1 MSLSPGTRLDRY
13 QITALRALIVI
24 LLCPGILAAQDAQRS
39 SPTISNGTRAG
50 DILRFLGGAGLGLAG
65 HEAGHLLFDFALNAD
80 PSLTKVKLGGLP
92 FFAITH
98 RNDLSRRREYTV
110 WSAGFWLQHATSEWI
125 LTRRPNIRAE
135 HAPVAKGVLAF
146 HVLLSAGYG
155 TVALARAGPM
165 PIERDTYW
173 MADSLQVDERW
184 VGTIILAPAALD
196 AYRYFRPDSRWA
208 KWASRTAKLS
218 LVLLVIR

>member
-1 MSLSPGTRLDRY
+1 MGFRSAPDSSSNLSSFFGETS
-13 QITALRALIVI
+13 
-24 LLCPGILAAQDAQRS
+24 PGILAAQDAQRS
-39 SPTISNGTRAG
+39 SPTVSNGTRAG

-65 HEAGHLLFDFALNAD
+65 HEAGHLLFDYVFNAD
-80 PSLTKVKLGGLP
+80 PSLTKVQLGGLP
-92 FFAITH
+92 FFTIAH
-98 RNDLSRRREYTV
+98 RRDLSRRREYTIS
-110 WSAGFWLQHATSEWI
+110 SAGFWVQYAASEWI

-135 HAPVAKGVLAF
+135 HAPGQKGFLAF

-155 TVALARAGPM
+155 IVALARAGPM

-173 MADSLQVDERW
+173 MAESLQVDERW
-184 VGTIILAPAALD
+184 VGMMILTPAALD

-218 LVLLVIR
+218 LLLLVIR

>member
-1 MSLSPGTRLDRY
+1 MSLSPGTGLDRY

-24 LLCPGILAAQDAQRS
+24 LLCPGTLAAQDTPPS
-39 SPTISNGTRAG
+39 SPTGSNGTRAG
-50 DILRFLGGAGLGLAG
+50 EILRFLGGAGLGLAG
-65 HEAGHLLFDFALNAD
+65 HEAGHLLFDFAFNAD
-80 PSLTKVKLGGLP
+80 PSITKVQFGGIP

-98 RNDLSRRREYTV
+98 RNALSRRPEYTV
-110 WSAGFWLQHATSEWI
+110 SSAGFWLQHAASEWI

-146 HVLLSAGYG
+146 HVLLSVGYG
-155 TVALARAGPM
+155 AVALARAGP
-165 PIERDTYW
+165 IERDTYG

-184 VGTIILAPAALD
+184 VGTMILASAALD

-208 KWASRTAKLS
+208 TWASRTAKLA
-218 LVLLVIR
+218 LLLLVIR